1 MNVLSAALLD
11 PLLVVAPLLDPVP
24 AAGDVK
30 PGWLALGLVV
40 GLFAVTT
47 LLWLSMKKQLRR
59 IDFEEEPDEED
70 ASAPEARH
78 ENGAGPA

>member
-1 MNVLSAALLD
+1 MNALSAALAA
-11 PLLVVAPLLDPVP
+11 PLLVAAPLLDPVP

-40 GLFAVTT
+40 GLFVVTT
-47 LLWLSMKKQLRR
+47 LLWFSMKKQLRR
-59 IDFEEEPDEED
+59 IDFEEPADEDE
-70 ASAPEARH
+70 SAPERH